1 MVNLREKIIKALLAH
16 ANGEIQIHLANI
28 EVYLNNPAGIGEHPD
43 IIGAIQEELDKITK
57 WEDQI
62 FIINKYLRPQL
73 QSVK

>member
-1 MVNLREKIIKALLAH
+1 MINLREKIIKSLLAH
-16 ANGEIQIHLANI
+16 ANGEIQIHLANV

-43 IIGAIQEELDKITK
+43 ITGAIQEELDKITK

>member
-1 MVNLREKIIKALLAH
+1 MINLREKIIKALLAH

-43 IIGAIQEELDKITK
+43 IIGAIQEELDKITR